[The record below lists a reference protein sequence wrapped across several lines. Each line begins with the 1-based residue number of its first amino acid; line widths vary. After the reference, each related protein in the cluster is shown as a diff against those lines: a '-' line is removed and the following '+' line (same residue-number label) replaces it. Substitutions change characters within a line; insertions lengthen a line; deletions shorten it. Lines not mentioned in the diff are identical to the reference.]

1 MAVLLTRV
9 SDLAKASKQCNF
21 EDTLPL
27 RTKIDQIVIMHVPS
41 VGAFLLDH
49 IAEVSSINFLQ
60 KTCAFKQAR
69 KEKTRFV
76 LRGFYRFG
84 ISITFK
90 MSWASSTVRGFCSSF
105 VSVENPLK
113 VLVGR
118 PKSLKQLCQ
127 VLLSILKI
135 ASDVWRQPAR
145 SKLAR
150 GCRPTEPLYVWRK
163 MEASA
168 LPHIFEREDSRNL

>member
-1 MAVLLTRV
+1 
-9 SDLAKASKQCNF
+9 
-21 EDTLPL
+21 
-27 RTKIDQIVIMHVPS
+27 
-41 VGAFLLDH
+41 
-49 IAEVSSINFLQ
+49 
-60 KTCAFKQAR
+60 
-69 KEKTRFV
+69 
-76 LRGFYRFG
+76 
-84 ISITFK
+84 

-127 VLLSILKI
+127 VLLSFLKI
-135 ASDVWRQPAR
+135 ASDVWRQPVR